1 MFKTNTETE
10 RKFLIEIPSEALLA
24 SIPESDK
31 SEITQ
36 TYLLADKGVTARVRK
51 RVCGG
56 KTAYTKTEKIR
67 INDLSC
73 TEKEGE
79 ITEDEYN
86 REFLSADPKRNP
98 ILKTRV
104 LLRRGS
110 HFFEID
116 IYPFWRDKAV
126 MEIELSS
133 EDEDFEI
140 PHEIKVIKE
149 VTGDKRYKN
158 ASLAIEIP
166 RD

>member
-1 MFKTNTETE
+1 M
-10 RKFLIEIPSEALLA
+10 
-24 SIPESDK
+24 
-31 SEITQ
+31 
-36 TYLLADKGVTARVRK
+36 
-51 RVCGG
+51 
-56 KTAYTKTEKIR
+56 
-67 INDLSC
+67 
-73 TEKEGE
+73 
-79 ITEDEYN
+79 
-86 REFLSADPKRNP
+86 
-98 ILKTRV
+98 
-104 LLRRGS
+104 LLRRGN